1 MAVKQS
7 IVIASVLLLVV
18 FIEQG
23 EIIFMHM
30 QIGLNENETLW
41 ATWFLVYLLYFGG
54 RYYHFGVEFSLV
66 AFLCFIFIS
75 FAC

>member
-41 ATWFLVYLLYFGG
+41 ATWFLVYLLFFG
-54 RYYHFGVEFSLV
+54 RYYHFGVEFSLL
-66 AFLCFIFIS
+66 AFLCFIIS

>member
-30 QIGLNENETLW
+30 QIGLNENETL
-41 ATWFLVYLLYFGG
+41 
-54 RYYHFGVEFSLV
+54 
-66 AFLCFIFIS
+66 
-75 FAC
+75 